1 MIVCLNCGKENQDH
15 FKFCLGCG
23 AKLPGPGAGT
33 AAQRPAPRPPV
44 RKPAAPRT
52 VVAARRPDPAPVA
65 PPPPG
70 VSAGSSGLSTPPV
83 IQPPSTQQNTPV
95 AQAAVPVAQMA
106 APVAQTAAPVAQTT
120 APVATPATPP
130 RAAPTNAG
138 GNACSSCGM
147 ANPPG
152 FRFCGGCGSSLA
164 PPAPK
169 APTPIV
175 QTSTP
180 TPLPTTPRPP
190 VGSGKAR
197 LTLIRIDGSEGGS
210 IDINGGP
217 MDFGR
222 SYGSPFDA
230 DFYLSPQ
237 HCKFTVLDEGLVIDD
252 IAGTNGVYR
261 KLNGRIP
268 LEHGDTFRV
277 GQELLYY
284 EDLPEP
290 APLADGTERMGSPN
304 PGYWGRVSLILEGG
318 IASEAFPIE
327 ADEFTVGRENGDITF
342 PLDGYVSSSHCRI
355 VGDDTGVFLED
366 RGSSNGT
373 YVRLRPGSVAPYGT
387 LILAGQQLFR
397 IDRA

>member
-1 MIVCLNCGKENQDH
+1 M
-15 FKFCLGCG
+15 
-23 AKLPGPGAGT
+23 PSP
-33 AAQRPAPRPPV
+33 PAV
-44 RKPAAPRT
+44 Q
-52 VVAARRPDPAPVA
+52 
-65 PPPPG
+65 
-70 VSAGSSGLSTPPV
+70 STP
-83 IQPPSTQQNTPV
+83 
-95 AQAAVPVAQMA
+95 
-106 APVAQTAAPVAQTT
+106 T
-120 APVATPATPP
+120 APVVQASTPTPAARAPSTP
-130 RAAPTNAG
+130 AAPTNPAPKAG

-147 ANPPG
+147 ANPAG

-164 PPAPK
+164 SAAPAAPAP
-169 APTPIV
+169 APVV

-180 TPLPTTPRPP
+180 TPLPTTPQAP
-190 VGSGKAR
+190 VGAGKAR

-210 IDINGGP
+210 IDVNGGP
-217 MDFGR
+217 MAFGR
-222 SYGSPFDA
+222 SYGAPFDA

-237 HCKFTVLDEGLVIDD
+237 HCKFTVQSDGLLIDE
-252 IAGTNGVYR
+252 IAGANGVYR
-261 KLNGRIP
+261 KLDGRIP

-373 YVRLRPGSVAPYGT
+373 YVRLRPGSLVPYGA
-387 LILAGQQLFR
+387 LILAGQQLLR
-397 IDRA
+397 VDRG